1 LSPSIEKLIEHEI
14 DTLNDHLP
22 ETRVTLKELSE
33 SSKTYFV
40 TRSGEKSIF
49 RREEIDWLQQQ
60 VPNRFHDSIRLP
72 IVILRRMDQG
82 LGIYT
87 VAGNKTELFMIH
99 RILGYVDLEWEN
111 FATWKPVEQLARPQV
126 QALRRKMPSTSCI
139 GIVLG
144 TREKANLDNASD

>member
-1 LSPSIEKLIEHEI
+1 MSPSIDKLIEHEI

-22 ETRVTLKELSE
+22 ETRVTLQELSE
-33 SSKTYFV
+33 SGKSFFI

-49 RREEIDWLQQQ
+49 RIEEIDWLREQ
-60 VPNRFHDSIRLP
+60 VPIRYHDSIRLP
-72 IVILRRMDQG
+72 IVILRRLDHG

-99 RILGYVDLEWEN
+99 KVLGYVDLEWEG
-111 FATWKPVEQLARPQV
+111 FALWKPIEQLARPQV

-139 GIVLG
+139 GIVHA
-144 TREKANLDNASD
+144 TRKKTSEDWKPD

>member
-22 ETRVTLKELSE
+22 ETRVTLKEISE

-87 VAGNKTELFMIH
+87 VAGNKSELFMIH

-111 FATWKPVEQLARPQV
+111 FAAWKPIEQLARPQV
-126 QALRRKMPSTSCI
+126 QSLRRKMPSTSCI

>member
-1 LSPSIEKLIEHEI
+1 LSPSIEKLIEYEI
-14 DTLNDHLP
+14 DTLNNHLP
-22 ETRVTLKELSE
+22 EARVTLKELSE
-33 SSKTYFV
+33 SSKTYFI

-60 VPNRFHDSIRLP
+60 VPNQFHDSIRLP
-72 IVILRRMDQG
+72 IVILRRLDHG

-87 VAGNKTELFMIH
+87 VAGNKTELFMVH
-99 RILGYVDLEWEN
+99 RIIGYVDLEWGN
-111 FATWKPVEQLARPQV
+111 FAIWKPVEQLARPQV

-144 TREKANLDNASD
+144 SREKANMDNASD